1 MTNFQVT
8 LLSGKATPLIAAGQ
22 PNVYASFL
30 IIQNNAGANV
40 TFGGSTVTASIGIV
54 VASGAPG
61 GSSTMQFN
69 FPRGCLLN
77 NVYLFGTAGNLIQ
90 VCYEPSV

>member
-8 LLSGKATPLIAAGQ
+8 LGAAATPLIKAGN

-30 IIQNNAGANV
+30 IIQDNAGANLR
-40 TFGGSTVTASIGIV
+40 FGGSTVSSTSGILLS
-54 VASGAPG
+54 SGTPG

-77 NVYLFGTAGNLIQ
+77 NVYLAGTNGNVID
-90 VCYEPSV
+90 VAYEPSE